1 MKKYII
7 ITVVIII
14 ITIIG
19 LIYRQSY
26 ISITGIKVQKNDVKD
41 VIINT
46 TTDERYMVTDSKIVF
61 ELSNEISKMERYK
74 EVEPLNYPPSKSG
87 YAKFLRVVIST
98 KQGNIGGSFWDFG
111 NKIVLESNGYYWI
124 TTNDLFDLMDK
135 SLENAKKL
143 N

>member
-1 MKKYII
+1 VKKYII

-14 ITIIG
+14 IIG

-26 ISITGIKVQKNDVKD
+26 ISITGIKVQKNDLKD

-61 ELSNEISKMERYK
+61 ELSNEISKMERYTK
-74 EVEPLNYPPSKSG
+74 VEPLNYPPSKNG
-87 YAKFLRVVIST
+87 YSKFLRVVIST
-98 KQGNIGGSFWDFG
+98 KHGNIGGSFWDLG
-111 NKIVLESNGYYWI
+111 NNIVLESNGYYWF
-124 TTNDLFDLMDK
+124 TTNNLFDLMDK